1 MRVTVSVVAD
11 VFISYSRRTEPAFV
25 ARLEEALKARNLT
38 SWVDREGILPSSPWR
53 DEIEQAILE
62 AQAVLFVISPTSVA
76 SPYCRAELDRAVAL
90 GKRLVPVVATTT
102 PDDLVPAQL
111 AELQFISFVPPGQ
124 VPKDGLGDT
133 PALSQAEFDRQVD
146 ILVEALT
153 TDIES
158 VHFHTHLLTLSQRW
172 AERGNDRSLLLR
184 GRELEEAE
192 RWLDEQ
198 SSTHR
203 NVLPQQQRL
212 VRESRQAAVRRQRGS
227 VTAALSIAFVMLI
240 LAALTGLEWRVAVN
254 QRHQAD
260 DQRDR
265 ASSLYVAQNAQSQVS
280 TDPQLSLLLALR
292 AYDYDATDEAEA
304 AVRAAVSQ
312 SSLAGTL
319 PEPGASEP
327 VVDSQW
333 AVAPDGQWAV
343 STYAGNNGLA
353 VMTVAALPG
362 THLSRGAPSHF
373 VLTMPHSALLSAQF
387 NPDGSD
393 VLALVRRFPSDNVQ
407 VIAWPWHR
415 PSSSAEV
422 WSTTSPNSFNPIAL
436 DHQGNLVAVVG
447 SKGTV
452 SVQSSRGAKVL
463 KTLHPVK
470 ALLPN
475 GENAGIGALAWS
487 ANGDELAA
495 VGSGL
500 SEVWGLSGNGTV
512 VPVGGADVAAFSPDA
527 TKLAIAQA
535 GPEVDVVDLAEPT
548 EPPIVHDLT
557 LPASLGV
564 HSDDVDEAL
573 SLAWSPDSTT
583 LAAGTEDPVVFLW
596 PGASTSPSYLPY
608 GTEGFGGYVG
618 FSPNGNLL
626 VDGTLVWDWK
636 AALSYDLGYASGD
649 LSFSPSGN
657 LVAVAT
663 QGGAVALWDYG
674 AFTYRWLVL
683 VPTGPSSKASFGE
696 GYGDLAF
703 SPDGDYLAGARG
715 DRVTV
720 WQVGDGRQVAQLTLP
735 HGPQWGGAND
745 AQFAPSGDSLVIS
758 AQAGVGNDDHDV
770 VLDWQWRTHQ
780 SPGQVAFNASNDAL
794 AGFVG
799 SEVKILSTPV
809 GLTSASRLW
818 LWDGSSSNA
827 ARLLATIAQRDGWSA
842 ASSLPGQKL
851 LLKDPDGLEVYDLR
865 NKHVAAQLAGE
876 FNYSLSPS
884 DQAVALSYGNGQVDV
899 WDLGSGQPPVV
910 AYSAET
916 EFPPIAWGDGGQL
929 LGIGASSGAQVIPA
943 RAYLPF
949 GQVLSVARTLAVTS
963 LSKAEQAQFL
973 P

>member
-1 MRVTVSVVAD
+1 MAD

-53 DEIEQAILE
+53 AEIEQAILE
-62 AQAVLFVISPTSVA
+62 AQAVLFVISPASVA
-76 SPYCRAELDRAVAL
+76 SPYCIAELERAVAL
-90 GKRLVPVVATTT
+90 GKRLVPVVATST

-124 VPKDGLGDT
+124 VPQDGLGET

-192 RWLDEQ
+192 KWLDEQ
-198 SSTHR
+198 SNTHR

-227 VTAALSIAFVMLI
+227 VTAALIIALAMLI

-292 AYDYDATDEAEA
+292 AYDYDPTDEAEA
-304 AVRAAVSQ
+304 AVRVAVNQ
-312 SSLAGTL
+312 SALAGTL
-319 PEPGASEP
+319 PETGASDLVE
-327 VVDSQW
+327 DNRW

-343 STYAGNNGLA
+343 STYAGFNGVA
-353 VMTVAALPG
+353 IVNVAALPG
-362 THLSRGAPSHF
+362 APVPRGTPSHF

-387 NPDGSD
+387 SPDGSD
-393 VLALVRRFPSDNVQ
+393 VLALVSRFPSDKVQ

-415 PSSSAEV
+415 LGSSVEV
-422 WSTTSPNSFNPIAL
+422 WSTINPNSFNPIAL
-436 DHQGNLVAVVG
+436 NPQGNLVAVVE

-452 SVQSSRGAKVL
+452 SVQSSRGANVL
-463 KTLHPVK
+463 RILHPVK

-475 GENAGIGALAWS
+475 GQNSGISALAWS
-487 ANGDELAA
+487 DNGDELAA
-495 VGSGL
+495 VGPAL
-500 SEVWGLSGNGTV
+500 SEIWGLPGKGKV
-512 VPVGGADVAAFSPDA
+512 VPVGGADVAAFSPDG
-527 TKLAIAQA
+527 TKLAIAEP
-535 GPEVDVVDLAEPT
+535 GPQVDVVYLADPT

-557 LPASLGV
+557 LPVSLGV
-564 HSDDVDEAL
+564 HTDDVDEAL

-583 LAAGTEDPVVFLW
+583 LAAGTEDPVVLLW
-596 PGASTSPSYLPY
+596 PGASTSPFYLPY
-608 GTEGFGGYVG
+608 GSEGSGGYVA
-618 FSPNGNLL
+618 FSPDGNLL
-626 VDGTLVWDWK
+626 LDGNLVWDWK
-636 AALSYDLGYASGD
+636 AALSYDLGYASSD
-649 LSFSPSGN
+649 LSFSPTGD

-663 QGGAVALWDYG
+663 QAGAIALWDYG
-674 AFTYRWLVL
+674 AFSYRWLV
-683 VPTGPSSKASFGE
+683 PAPARPSSKASSSQ
-696 GYGDLAF
+696 GYGDLIF
-703 SPDGDYLAGARG
+703 SPDGAYLAAAWG
-715 DRVTV
+715 DRVVV
-720 WQVGDGRQVAQLTLP
+720 WQVAARREVAQLTLP
-735 HGPQWGGAND
+735 NGPEWGGAND
-745 AQFAPSGDSLVIS
+745 VQFTPNGNALVVD
-758 AQAGVGNDDHDV
+758 AQAGVGNAYHDV
-770 VLDWQWRTHQ
+770 VLDWRWQTHNA
-780 SPGQVAFNASNDAL
+780 PGQATFKASTDAL

-809 GLTSASRLW
+809 NSTSASRLW
-818 LWDGSSSNA
+818 FWDGSSANP
-827 ARLLATIAQRDGWSA
+827 ARLLATIPQRDGWSR
-842 ASSLPGQKL
+842 ASALPGQRL
-851 LLKDPDGLEVYDLR
+851 LLRDQDGLEVYDLKS
-865 NKHVAAQLAGE
+865 KHVAAQLAGE
-876 FNYSLSPS
+876 LNYSLSPS
-884 DQAVALSYGNGQVDV
+884 EQTVALSYGNGQVDV
-899 WDLGSGQPPVV
+899 WDLGSDQPPVAV
-910 AYSAET
+910 SSAET
-916 EFPPIAWGDGGQL
+916 EYPPLAWGVGGQFL
-929 LGIGASSGAQVIPA
+929 AIGASGSAEVVPA

-949 GQVLSVARTLAVTS
+949 SQVLRLARTLAVTS
-963 LSKAEQAQFL
+963 LTKAEQAQFL

>member
-1 MRVTVSVVAD
+1 MAD

-53 DEIEQAILE
+53 AEIEQAILE
-62 AQAVLFVISPTSVA
+62 AQAVLFVISPASVA
-76 SPYCRAELDRAVAL
+76 SPYCIAELERAVAL

-124 VPKDGLGDT
+124 VPQDGLGET

-192 RWLDEQ
+192 KWLDEQ
-198 SSTHR
+198 SSSHR

-227 VTAALSIAFVMLI
+227 VTAALSIAFAMLI
-240 LAALTGLEWRVAVN
+240 LAALAGLEWRVAVN

-292 AYDYDATDEAEA
+292 AYGYDPTDEAEA

-312 SSLAGTL
+312 SALAGTL
-319 PEPGASEP
+319 PETGASDLI
-327 VVDSQW
+327 VDSQW
-333 AVAPDGQWAV
+333 AVGSDGQWAV
-343 STYAGNNGLA
+343 STYAGFNGLA
-353 VMTVAALPG
+353 VITVAALPG
-362 THLSRGAPSHF
+362 AHLPRGTPSHF
-373 VLTMPHSALLSAQF
+373 VITMPHSALLSAQF
-387 NPDGSD
+387 SPDGSD

-415 PSSSAEV
+415 PGSSVEV
-422 WSTTSPNSFNPIAL
+422 WSTISPNSFNPIAL
-436 DHQGNLVAVVG
+436 DHQGNLVAAVE

-452 SVQSSRGAKVL
+452 SVQSSRGAKML
-463 KTLHPVK
+463 RALHPVK

-475 GENAGIGALAWS
+475 GQNAGTSALAWS

-495 VGSGL
+495 VGPAV
-500 SEVWGLSGNGTV
+500 SEVWGLPGKGAVKGTV
-512 VPVGGADVAAFSPDA
+512 VPVGGADVAAFSPDG
-527 TKLAIAQA
+527 TKLAIAEA
-535 GPEVDVVDLAEPT
+535 GPQVDVVYLADPM

-583 LAAGTEDPVVFLW
+583 LAAGTEDPVVLLW
-596 PGASTSPSYLPY
+596 PGASTSPFYLPY
-608 GTEGFGGYVG
+608 GSEGPGGYVA
-618 FSPNGNLL
+618 FSPEGSLL
-626 VDGTLVWDWK
+626 LDGTLVWDWK
-636 AALSYDLGYASGD
+636 AALAYDLGYVSGD
-649 LSFSPSGN
+649 LSFSPRGD

-663 QGGAVALWDYG
+663 QSGGVALWDYG
-674 AFTYRWLVL
+674 AFSYRWLVPA
-683 VPTGPSSKASFGE
+683 PTAPGSEASSGQ
-696 GYGDLAF
+696 GYADLTF
-703 SPDGDYLAGARG
+703 SPDGDYLAAARG

-720 WQVGDGRQVAQLTLP
+720 WQVAQRRQVAQLTLP
-735 HGPQWGGAND
+735 NGPQWGGAND
-745 AQFAPSGDSLVIS
+745 VQFTPHGDALVIS
-758 AQAGVGNDDHDV
+758 AQAGVGNAYHDV
-770 VLDWQWRTHQ
+770 VLDWQWGTRQ
-780 SPGQVAFNASNDAL
+780 APGQVAFKASNAAL

-799 SEVKILSTPV
+799 GEVRILSTPV
-809 GLTSASRLW
+809 NATTASRLW
-818 LWDGSSSNA
+818 LWDGSSSGP
-827 ARLLATIAQRDGWSA
+827 ARPLAPIPRRDGWTRASA
-842 ASSLPGQKL
+842 LPDQRL
-851 LLKDPDGLEVYDLR
+851 LLQDPVGLEVYDLKS
-865 NKHVAAQLAGE
+865 KHVAAQFAGE

-884 DQAVALSYGNGQVDV
+884 DQTVALSYGNGQVDV
-899 WDLGSGQPPVV
+899 WDLSSDHPPVA

-916 EFPPIAWGDGGQL
+916 QYPPLAWGDGGRL
-929 LGIGASSGAQVIPA
+929 LGIGASSGAQLIPA

-949 GQVLSVARTLAVTS
+949 SQVLSVARTLAVTS
-963 LSKAEQAQFL
+963 LTKAQRAQFL